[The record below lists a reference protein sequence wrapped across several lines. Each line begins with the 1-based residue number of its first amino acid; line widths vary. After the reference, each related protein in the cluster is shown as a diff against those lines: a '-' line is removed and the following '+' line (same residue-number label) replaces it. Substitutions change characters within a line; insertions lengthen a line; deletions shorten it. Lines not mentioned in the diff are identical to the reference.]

1 MKLLGSTLALSLAS
15 LALVGVGC
23 TGSIGG
29 NGSKP
34 GNSNPGG
41 NPGPNNMTP
50 PGNGNGPGD
59 PGDPN
64 NGKPPVV
71 PPDVMRGQCNAD
83 TLAKPRAWRL
93 THEQV
98 RNTLRDALGFSPPA
112 IEAFPIEAR
121 IDQNN
126 SRNGFAN
133 RADQMKI
140 SPLLAD
146 AYFKASEELA
156 AEVAGKAATY
166 GITCAV
172 ASLGQGTCLK
182 TFLQNFG
189 LKLWRRPLSE
199 AEITS
204 LTTFFNASSGYDGGA
219 EGGLKNVVQAMFLSP
234 RFLYRSEVGHTQA
247 AGEVTVLTD
256 YELASALSYSLWNT
270 GPDATLLDLAGKGQL
285 RTKDALVTQA
295 KRMLATAQKTGP
307 AMHSFVEQW
316 LRIEGVDTAEKD
328 TTIYSLGTMQ
338 VAQDLVAEN
347 HRFIDSVLFEGD
359 KSFKT
364 LFTASYGFVNARTA
378 PIYGLTG
385 VTGND
390 LVKRD
395 LDKTQRRGL
404 LTTAAFLWGHAN
416 PDGTHPVERGR
427 YFREEILC
435 EGVPD
440 PPPTVLIDP
449 QFGNATLTKREQL
462 AIHEKEPACAACH
475 VLIDGIGLSMENYD
489 GIGKWRKDEV
499 VQGGAVKPIDS
510 TGKLPLPSGSELSF
524 NNFIELIDQL
534 ANKKDIYSCFASQYL
549 DYTTGHRPDEINNC
563 EKTLVTDEFVN
574 SGYNVESL
582 VLAVVGSPSFMS
594 RKN

>member
-15 LALVGVGC
+15 LALVAAGC
-23 TGSIGG
+23 TGSIGS

-34 GNSNPGG
+34 GGSNPSGPGSPSNPPSNMPGG
-41 NPGPNNMTP
+41 QPNP
-50 PGNGNGPGD
+50 NGNNP
-59 PGDPN
+59 PQT
-64 NGKPPVV
+64 PPVV
-71 PPDVMRGQCNAD
+71 NVGACTAD
-83 TLAKPRAWRL
+83 TLARPRAWRL

-98 RNTLRDALGFSPPA
+98 KNTLRDSLGFAPPS
-112 IEAFPIEAR
+112 IDSFPVEAR
-121 IDQNN
+121 IDQDN

-133 RADQMKI
+133 RSDAMKI

-156 AEVAGKAATY
+156 NEVAGKAATY
-166 GITCAV
+166 GVTCAV

-182 TFLQNFG
+182 TFLQSFG
-189 LKLWRRPLSE
+189 LKMWRRPLTDT
-199 AEITS
+199 EITS
-204 LTTFFNASSGYDGGA
+204 LTTLYNNSAGFDGGA
-219 EGGLKNVVQAMFLSP
+219 EGGLKNVVQALFLSP
-234 RFLYRSEVGHTQA
+234 NFLYRSEIGHTQKP
-247 AGEVTVLTD
+247 GEVTVLTD
-256 YELASALSYSLWNT
+256 YELASALSYALWNSA
-270 GPDATLLDLAGKGQL
+270 PDATLMDLASKGQL
-285 RTKDALVTQA
+285 RDANALVNQA
-295 KRMLATAQKTGP
+295 KRLLAATGKTGP

-328 TTIYSLGTMQ
+328 QTVFSLGTLD
-338 VAQDLVAEN
+338 VAKDLVAEN

-364 LFTASYGFVNARTA
+364 LFTASYGFVTARTA
-378 PIYGLTG
+378 PIYGVTG
-385 VTGND
+385 VTGNE
-390 LVKRD
+390 LQKRE
-395 LDKTQRRGL
+395 LDKSQRRGL

-462 AIHEKEPACAACH
+462 AIHLKEPACAACH
-475 VLIDGIGLSMENYD
+475 VLIDGVGLSMENFD

-499 VQGGAVKPIDS
+499 VQGGVKPIDAS
-510 TGKLPLPSGSELSF
+510 GMLPLPSDKTELKF
-524 NNFIELIDQL
+524 NNFIELVDQL
-534 ANKKDIYSCFASQYL
+534 AEKPDVYSCFASQYL